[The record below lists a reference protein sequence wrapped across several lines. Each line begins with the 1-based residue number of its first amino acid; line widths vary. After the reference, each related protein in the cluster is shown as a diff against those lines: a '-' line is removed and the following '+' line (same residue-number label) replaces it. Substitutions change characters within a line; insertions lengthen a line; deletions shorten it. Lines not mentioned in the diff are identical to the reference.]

1 MTGISR
7 EIDALI
13 AEMDK
18 LQKFDDDVF
27 ITFFEKVDELQERLD
42 EKEKAGTL
50 SREEKEE
57 CAKKLS
63 DSFNR
68 MKGKMSF
75 CTLS

>member
-1 MTGISR
+1 MNDICR
-7 EIDALI
+7 EVDALA

-27 ITFFEKVDELQERLD
+27 IGFYEKVDELQERLD
-42 EKEKAGTL
+42 AMEKDNAL
-50 SREEKEE
+50 SHEEKEE

-63 DSFNR
+63 DAFDK